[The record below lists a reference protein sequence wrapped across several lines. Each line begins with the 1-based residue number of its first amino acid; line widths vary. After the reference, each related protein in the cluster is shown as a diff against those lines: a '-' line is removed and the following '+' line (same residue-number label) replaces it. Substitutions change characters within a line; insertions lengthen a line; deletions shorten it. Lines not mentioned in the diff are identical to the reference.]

1 MRVSEST
8 KAACKAGPFT
18 TGCVELSAIK
28 ARYAELPGAIAAG
41 CERMVHPSVLGQSDR
56 RRHSRFIGAMLAAP
70 FFSAGAAVTLVTSGM
85 GAAVTVAAIFAAFG
99 LCWFAALLVAASGKM
114 TLAGQLALVV
124 GSVALG
130 ALIAAAGGVASPVA
144 LLAVALPF
152 EAWWIGQSRRAVIW
166 GATSAF
172 VAVLLQPLAGSVL
185 PLDQT
190 EIAAW
195 HWLVPLAWALT
206 LIPRIA
212 PLRGAANAQLDPAGS
227 HRLEDLI
234 DAVVLRIAAHGE
246 VLDVSAKARTMLRL
260 PPELLFGTGLFDRIH
275 LSDRV
280 PYLSALA
287 DMRDGALSRRLDLRV
302 RLPQSSGVTA
312 DNYRPFSLEMM
323 RAPGQETVF
332 TLLLRENDEL
342 AGLRQEL
349 AAANEAAASAEVAK
363 GRFLAVVSHE
373 LRTPLNA
380 IIGFSDMLLHE
391 MFGSFKDPRQKEYV
405 GLVRDSGQHLLA
417 VVTSILDVS
426 RIESG
431 AYATEPEPFRFRE
444 AVEMCQSMMRLQAE
458 AKAIDLQAQ
467 IAPDAGEI
475 NADRRAVQQILIN
488 LVSNA
493 IKFTPEGGNVV
504 IGAKRIGSRLHFW
517 VRDTG
522 IGIAEEDFVNLGK
535 PFMQIQND
543 YTRRFEGT
551 GLGLSL
557 VKGLVALHEGTMSIE
572 SMPGEGTTV
581 TISLPVSG
589 PTSRSAEKT
598 GVVPM
603 SAVKAKAD
611 GGKGESNG
619 SLRKTA

>member
-1 MRVSEST
+1 
-8 KAACKAGPFT
+8 
-18 TGCVELSAIK
+18 
-28 ARYAELPGAIAAG
+28 
-41 CERMVHPSVLGQSDR
+41 MVHPSVLGQSDR

-144 LLAVALPF
+144 LLAVAVPF

-166 GATSAF
+166 GAISAF

-212 PLRGAANAQLDPAGS
+212 PLRGAASAQFDPAGS

-234 DAVVLRIAAHGE
+234 DTVVLRIAAHGE

-431 AYATEPEPFRFRE
+431 AYSTEPEPFRFRE

-522 IGIAEEDFVNLGK
+522 IGIAEEDFANLGK

-589 PTSRSAEKT
+589 PTGRSAEKA

-603 SAVKAKAD
+603 SAAKARAD

>member
-1 MRVSEST
+1 
-8 KAACKAGPFT
+8 
-18 TGCVELSAIK
+18 
-28 ARYAELPGAIAAG
+28 
-41 CERMVHPSVLGQSDR
+41 MVHPSVLGQDDR
-56 RRHSRFIGAMLAAP
+56 RRESRFIGVMLAAP

-166 GATSAF
+166 GAISAL

-185 PLDQT
+185 PLGQT

-206 LIPRIA
+206 LIPRVA
-212 PLRGAANAQLDPAGS
+212 SLRATASAQLDPAGS

-246 VLDVSAKARTMLRL
+246 VLDASAKARTILRL

-287 DMRDGALSRRLDLRV
+287 DMREGALSRRLDLRV
-302 RLPQSSGVTA
+302 RLPQNSGVTA
-312 DNYRPFSLEMM
+312 DNYQPFSLEMM

-332 TLLLRENDEL
+332 TLVLRENDEL

-589 PTSRSAEKT
+589 PTGRSAEKT

>member
-1 MRVSEST
+1 
-8 KAACKAGPFT
+8 
-18 TGCVELSAIK
+18 
-28 ARYAELPGAIAAG
+28 
-41 CERMVHPSVLGQSDR
+41 MVHPSVLGQDDR
-56 RRHSRFIGAMLAAP
+56 RRESRFIGVMLAAP

-166 GATSAF
+166 GAISAL

-185 PLDQT
+185 PLGQT

-206 LIPRIA
+206 LIPRVA
-212 PLRGAANAQLDPAGS
+212 SLRATASAQLDPAGS

-246 VLDVSAKARTMLRL
+246 VLDASAKARTMLRL

-287 DMRDGALSRRLDLRV
+287 DMREGALSRRLDLRV
-302 RLPQSSGVTA
+302 RLPQNSGVTA
-312 DNYRPFSLEMM
+312 DNYQPFSLEMM

-332 TLLLRENDEL
+332 TLVLRENDEL

-589 PTSRSAEKT
+589 PTGRSAEKT

>member
-1 MRVSEST
+1 
-8 KAACKAGPFT
+8 
-18 TGCVELSAIK
+18 
-28 ARYAELPGAIAAG
+28 
-41 CERMVHPSVLGQSDR
+41 MVHPSILGQNDR
-56 RRHSRFIGAMLAAP
+56 LRQRRFIGVMLAAP
-70 FFSAGAAVTLVTSGM
+70 FFAAGAAVTLVTSGM
-85 GAAVTVAAIFAAFG
+85 GAAVTMAAIFASFG
-99 LCWFAALLVAASGKM
+99 LCWFAALLVAATGKM
-114 TLAGQLALVV
+114 ALAGRAALAMGGLA
-124 GSVALG
+124 VAG
-130 ALIAAAGGVASPVA
+130 VIAAAGGLASPVA

-152 EAWWIGQSRRAVIW
+152 EAWWIGASRRAALW
-166 GATSAF
+166 GGVAALA
-172 VAVLLQPLAGSVL
+172 AVLLQYFAGSVL
-185 PLDQT
+185 PLSPT

-195 HWLVPLAWALT
+195 HWLLPLAWAFT
-206 LIPRIA
+206 LVPRLAA
-212 PLRGAANAQLDPAGS
+212 PGNPAGARLGPAIDD
-227 HRLEDLI
+227 RLENI
-234 DAVVLRIAAHGE
+234 MDAVVLRVGRHGE
-246 VLDVSAKARTMLRL
+246 VLDASAKARTILKL

-280 PYLSALA
+280 AYLSALA
-287 DMRDGALSRRLDLRV
+287 DMRDGALARRLDLRV
-302 RLPQSSGVTA
+302 RLPQNGNGATA
-312 DNYRPFSLEMM
+312 DNYRPFSLELA
-323 RAPGQETVF
+323 RLEKQQDVF
-332 TLLLRENDEL
+332 TLVLRENGEV
-342 AGLRQEL
+342 AGLREDL

-391 MFGSFKDPRQKEYV
+391 MFGGFKDPRQKEYV
-405 GLVRDSGQHLLA
+405 GLVRESGQHLLA

-431 AYATEPEPFRFRE
+431 AYATEPEPFRFVE
-444 AVEMCQSMMRLQAE
+444 AVEMCRSMMRLQAE
-458 AKAIDLQAQ
+458 AKNIDLQTQ

-493 IKFTPEGGNVV
+493 IKFTPDGGDVV
-504 IGAKRIGSRLHFW
+504 VGAKRIGSRLHFW

-522 IGIAEEDFVNLGK
+522 IGIAEEDFENLGK

-557 VKGLVALHEGTMSIE
+557 VKGLVALHDGTMSIE

-581 TISLPVSG
+581 TISLPVKG
-589 PTSRSAEKT
+589 PRGRSTDKP
-598 GVVPM
+598 GVLPM
-603 SAVKAKAD
+603 PAART
-611 GGKGESNG
+611 KGEGDRNG